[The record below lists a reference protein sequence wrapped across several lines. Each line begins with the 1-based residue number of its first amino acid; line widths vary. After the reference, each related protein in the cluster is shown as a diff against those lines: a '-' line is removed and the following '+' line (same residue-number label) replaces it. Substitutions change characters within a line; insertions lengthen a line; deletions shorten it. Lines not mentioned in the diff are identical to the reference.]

1 MSQIKNLSIQAIV
14 GRMMKV
20 IFEVERCIS
29 AEKKSFNEFD
39 IIRLKS
45 YINELKACKA
55 AQVAIKLDV
64 PHYDKELI
72 EVADFPSVGLSKENN
87 SANELMALL
96 KVLHAEMV
104 KSESKDRV
112 FGLESFDA
120 TRFDALVS
128 RVESHIKFMEDEE
141 PGDYPEA
148 AQADAEGK

>member
-1 MSQIKNLSIQAIV
+1 MQLKNLSIQAIV
-14 GRMMKV
+14 GRMMKI

-55 AQVAIKLDV
+55 AQVSISLDC
-64 PHYDKELI
+64 PHYDKTLV
-72 EVADFPSVGLSKENN
+72 EVQDFPVVGLSKENN
-87 SANELMALL
+87 SANELMSLL
-96 KVLHAEMV
+96 RVLHAELV
-104 KSESKDRV
+104 KSESKDKV

-120 TRFDALVS
+120 VRFDALIS
-128 RVESHIKFMEDEE
+128 RIEGHIDFMEKEE
-141 PGDYPEA
+141 PKDYPEA